1 MHHVFRRGLPAAAA
15 AAALA
20 LRAGGARAQ
29 EGFPNR
35 PIRIVVPY
43 PPGAINDMLARWVAD
58 RMPEAL
64 GQPGVVENRPG
75 AAGNVGTLHVA
86 RSAPDGHTI
95 GIGNTP
101 ILAVNPFVY
110 ANPGFDP
117 LRDLAHVAVAARLMN
132 VLVVH
137 PESGLGSLAQVIE
150 RARARPGRMTY
161 ATAGSGSSPH
171 LAAELLKT
179 MTGIDMTHVPFRGGA
194 AAATEVI
201 AGRVDLMIDNLP
213 GSIGHIRGGQ
223 MRPLAVTGSRRDPA
237 LPEVPTFAEAG
248 VPGFEMYLW
257 FGFVAPA
264 GLPAP
269 VLERLSTAIRGIVA
283 APAVSERI
291 RQQGAEVWP
300 QDPAGMRAALE
311 ADMAKWGP
319 VVRAIGLRVE

>member
-1 MHHVFRRGLPAAAA
+1 MNLFRRSVLAAGAA
-15 AAALA
+15 TLA
-20 LRAGGARAQ
+20 PRTAPHAQ
-29 EGFPNR
+29 EAFPNR

-58 RMPEAL
+58 RMPDAV

-75 AAGNVGTLHVA
+75 AAGNLGTMHVA
-86 RSAPDGHTI
+86 RAAPDGYTI

-110 ANPGFDP
+110 ANQGFDP
-117 LRDLAHVAVAARLMN
+117 LRDLSLVAVAARLMN
-132 VLVVH
+132 VLVVN
-137 PESGLGSLAQVIE
+137 PTSGLETLRQVIE
-150 RARARPGRMTY
+150 RARAQPGRMTY
-161 ATAGSGSSPH
+161 ASAGSGSSPH

-194 AAATEVI
+194 AAATEII

-237 LPEVPTFAEAG
+237 LPDVPTFAEAG

-257 FGFVAPA
+257 FGFIAPA
-264 GLPAP
+264 SLPRSIH
-269 VLERLSTAIRGIVA
+269 ERLSGMIRGIVTG
-283 APAVSERI
+283 PEVSERI
-291 RQQGAEVWP
+291 RHQGAEVWP

-319 VVRAIGLRVE
+319 VVRRVGLRVE